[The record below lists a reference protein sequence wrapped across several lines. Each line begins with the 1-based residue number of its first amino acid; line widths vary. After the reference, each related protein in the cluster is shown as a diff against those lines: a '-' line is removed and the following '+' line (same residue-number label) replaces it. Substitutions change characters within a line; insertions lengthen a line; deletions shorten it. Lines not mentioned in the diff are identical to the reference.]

1 MVQKS
6 ILCFKCVDGELVKNG
21 KAASGKQRFLCKS
34 CKRTQIINYTYKA
47 CINSTNTNIILLT
60 KEGLGIR
67 STARI
72 LQISTTT
79 LLKRILTIANAI
91 ALPTVSKGKS
101 YEVDEMRSYI
111 KQKKKLIWI
120 VYALETKTKEV
131 VSFAIGSRTNK
142 TLNTVLQT
150 LKIAEAKTIYTDG
163 LKNYIYLIDKK
174 THSTK
179 RFATNHIE
187 RKNLTIRTHLKR
199 LNRRTICFSKSKTI
213 LRAIIKIY
221 FWA

>member
-1 MVQKS
+1 MIQKIIS
-6 ILCFKCVDGELVKNG
+6 CFKCVDGELVRNG
-21 KAASGKQRFLCKS
+21 NSASGKQRFFCKN

-47 CINSTNTNIILLT
+47 CLITTNNSIVLLT

-79 LLKRILTIANAI
+79 LLKRILTIADAI
-91 ALPTVSKGKS
+91 TLPTVSKGKS

-111 KQKKKLIWI
+111 KQKKNLIWI
-120 VYALETKTKEV
+120 VYALENRTKEV
-131 VSFAIGSRTNK
+131 VSFAIDPRTNK
-142 TLNTVLQT
+142 TLNTVIKT
-150 LKIAEAKTIYTDG
+150 LKKGEAKTIYTDG
-163 LKNYIYLIDKK
+163 LKNYLYLIDKK
-174 THSTK
+174 IHSTK
-179 RFATNHIE
+179 RYANNHIE
-187 RKNLTIRTHLKR
+187 RNNLSIRTHLKR

-213 LRAIIKIY
+213 LRAILKIY

>member
-1 MVQKS
+1 MVQKTIS
-6 ILCFKCVDGELVKNG
+6 CFKCVDGELVKNG
-21 KAASGKQRFLCKS
+21 KASGKQRFLCKK
-34 CKRTQIINYTYKA
+34 CKRTQIIDYTYKA
-47 CINSTNTNIILLT
+47 YLNTTNNSIVLFT

-72 LQISTTT
+72 VQISPTT

-101 YEVDEMRSYI
+101 YEVDEMRAYI
-111 KQKKKLIWI
+111 KHKKKLIWI
-120 VYALETKTKEV
+120 LYALETRTKKV

-142 TLNTVLQT
+142 TLNMVLQT
-150 LKIAEAKTIYTDG
+150 LKIAEAKTFYTDG

-174 THSTK
+174 IHSTK
-179 RFATNHIE
+179 RYATNHIE

-199 LNRRTICFSKSKTI
+199 LNRRTICF
-213 LRAIIKIY
+213 
-221 FWA
+221 